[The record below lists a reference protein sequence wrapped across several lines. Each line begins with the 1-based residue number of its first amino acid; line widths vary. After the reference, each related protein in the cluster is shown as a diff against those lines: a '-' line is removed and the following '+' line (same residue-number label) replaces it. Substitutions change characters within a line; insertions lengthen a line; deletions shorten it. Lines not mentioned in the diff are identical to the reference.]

1 MKKDMSISWLEIDIR
16 PTILSDATRL
26 LGIYAHYVKNT
37 AVSFEYDVPSLA
49 EFETRIRNTLKH
61 YPYLV
66 IEVNSE
72 VVGYAYAGPF
82 VGRQAYDRSCE
93 LSIYL
98 DHTACKHGLGRRLY
112 EALEAELKERGF
124 LNLYACI
131 AYPEVED
138 DFLTRNS
145 ADFHAHMGFSE
156 VGRFHKCGHKFGRW
170 YDMIWMEKII
180 GDHTGECIENKTVI
194 IS

>member
-1 MKKDMSISWLEIDIR
+1 MRESVSIRSAALF
-16 PTILSDATRL
+16 DAKRL
-26 LGIYAHYVKNT
+26 LEIYAHYVSET
-37 AVSFEYDVPSLA
+37 AVSFEYDVPSLS
-49 EFETRIRNTLKH
+49 EFEARMRNTLKS

-66 IEVNSE
+66 IEANGE
-72 VVGYAYAGPF
+72 IAGYAYAGSF

-112 EALEAELKERGF
+112 EALEAELKERGV

-131 AYPEVED
+131 AYPEIED
-138 DFLTRNS
+138 EFLTRNS

>member
-1 MKKDMSISWLEIDIR
+1 MTERNSIRTAVFSDAKRLLEI
-16 PTILSDATRL
+16 
-26 LGIYAHYVKNT
+26 YAYYIMET
-37 AVSFEYDVPSLA
+37 AVSFEYDVPSLS
-49 EFETRIRNTLKH
+49 EFETRMRNTLKN

-66 IEVNSE
+66 IEVNGR

-98 DHTACKHGLGRRLY
+98 DRTAWKHGLGRRLY
-112 EALEAELKERGF
+112 ETLEAELRKRGF

-138 DFLTRNS
+138 EFLTRNS
-145 ADFHAHMGFSE
+145 ADFHARMGFSE

-180 GDHTGECIENKTVI
+180 GDHQCQPAPTSPLT
-194 IS
+194 